1 MGVIEGYANIVT
13 DSQLSEPEKDYRV
26 KIFAMMIVGKLLLV
40 LLVAKVLW
48 PKVMPQISTSIKSNP
63 SFMSLIG
70 LVVIFN
76 ILF

>member
-48 PKVMPQISTSIKSNP
+48 PKVMPQLSTSIKSNP

>member
-48 PKVMPQISTSIKSNP
+48 PKVMPQLSTSIKSNP

-70 LVVIFN
+70 LVFIFN